1 MTVIFLLKLYE
12 DKTQKISK
20 KQLADAGRSDAA
32 GELFFGQPS
41 D

>member
-20 KQLADAGRSDAA
+20 KHLADAVGLDAS
-32 GELFFGQPS
+32 GELFVGQPS